1 MLCLPIP
8 ISVDRES
15 TARDVPV
22 PSRPPALPSHSLPTT
37 SIKISFPS
45 HSSSTKHQKD
55 RSQPRPMPAHRPGLS
70 WVGRFL
76 RHKVASPP
84 TGGRGSVERFL
95 LDYRKPAFRLCHF
108 SVAMGRGCPRREYI
122 HSSKPVG
129 PVLADGLNLFVFDV
143 QFDFVLCSF
152 VCADAL

>member
-1 MLCLPIP
+1 MLFKNVEVLR
-8 ISVDRES
+8 RES
-15 TARDVPV
+15 TARDVP
-22 PSRPPALPSHSLPTT
+22 SPPVLPLLPSNPPPTT
-37 SIKISFPS
+37 SIKISSPS

-95 LDYRKPAFRLCHF
+95 LDYRKPAFRLCHL

-122 HSSKPVG
+122 HSRLS
-129 PVLADGLNLFVFDV
+129 VLFWLMGLNG
-143 QFDFVLCSF
+143 F
-152 VCADAL
+152 VCQFCL